1 MLCVQYIYTRVSM
14 YTPVQHIHMSELTV
28 YTHTSEHVYM
38 ST

>member
-1 MLCVQYIYTRVSM
+1 MCVQYVYTRVSM
-14 YTPVQHIHMSELTV
+14 YMCVQHIHMSELTA